1 MRDRLQ
7 RFMAGRYGA
16 DELARTLSAVAL
28 VCILLSMFV
37 PRGTV
42 FGIIYWIGIALLMYN
57 CYRMFS
63 RDVARRYAENQQFL
77 ALRSR
82 AARKVSVKKQ
92 QWEQRDIYRFYKC
105 PDCKQK
111 VRVPKGRGKICITC
125 PKCSCEFIKKS

>member
-1 MRDRLQ
+1 MT
-7 RFMAGRYGA
+7 GRYGA
-16 DELARTLSAVAL
+16 DELARALSVAAV

-42 FGIIYWIGIALLMYN
+42 FGVIYWIGIALLVYN

-63 RDVARRYAENQQFL
+63 RDVAKRYAENQRFL
-77 ALRSR
+77 SLRTR
-82 AARKVSVKKQ
+82 AARKASVKRQ
-92 QWEQRDIYRFYKC
+92 QWEQRDSYRFYKC

-125 PKCSCEFIKKS
+125 PKCRREFIKKS